1 MLLAAYAICHQEASI
16 QETQQMR
23 RIHKHLQQADAQTA
37 VHGGGAREPSRPRT
51 PFAWEDPVWTG
62 RAAGGSRTECSR
74 NGLRGLLRC
83 ESQRNARGRGT
94 HAAVDDPTPEMQGPY
109 VMSPPPIPLERFLLI
124 PSDGRHSGAGGI
136 SGDHQH
142 QRLGG
147 ESVRHKDQGLG
158 SRQAPAS
165 IRRPADERSANLAGA
180 WSSAALHDGAKHPA
194 VTATPSGTPVATG
207 SG

>member
-1 MLLAAYAICHQEASI
+1 MQSATKRPQSKKLNRCEESTNTYSKRMHKQQCTGEVHASPPGPAPRSPGRTLSGQVGLLAAPGQNA
-16 QETQQMR
+16 
-23 RIHKHLQQADAQTA
+23 L
-37 VHGGGAREPSRPRT
+37 G
-51 PFAWEDPVWTG
+51 TG
-62 RAAGGSRTECSR
+62 SG
-74 NGLRGLLRC
+74 GLLRC

-94 HAAVDDPTPEMQGPY
+94 HAAVDDPAPEMQGPY

-124 PSDGRHSGAGGI
+124 PCDGRHSGAGGI
-136 SGDHQH
+136 SGDHQQ

-147 ESVRHKDQGLG
+147 ESMRHKDQGLG